1 LSVRSFPL
9 AVIETI
15 DMAGS
20 AAMILLSLL
29 AVSQAMALRRKDP
42 QNVMWTYLVWFCS
55 GLLVFAFSRSLGHI
69 AKHLLIAADLG
80 RVWSLLK
87 PVSGSL
93 NTITFVIAGAITLFF
108 SRVYHIYQRMLLDKA
123 TIEKAHREIAELN
136 IDLEKKVLAR
146 TRELSAS
153 EEKYRRVFEK
163 SKDMLFIC
171 DLEGTILD
179 MNPSGLEILDLK
191 GPDDLLRRNFFK
203 DFFGDGK
210 KAEAVQKELQEKGF
224 IKDAELILQT
234 PKGNKHTVL
243 FSGTMTQTEE
253 SRLIGLEGI
262 IKDITLR
269 KEMEAQL
276 MQADK
281 LASLGQ
287 LSAGLAHEIN
297 NPLGLVLGYTRLVM
311 KETDPEVSSYGDL
324 KVIEKH
330 ALNCK
335 NIVENLLKFSR
346 AAGTIKSAVNLNHL
360 IREVI
365 NVVKHKFSMEKVQIH
380 DQLSS
385 DLPLTMADP
394 EKISQ
399 VFMNILMN
407 AFQSIESAGVISVSS
422 LWDPERRRFQIIFED
437 TGSGIPPE
445 ILPKIFDP
453 FFTTKPIGMGTG
465 LGLAVS
471 YGIIK
476 DHSGRIRVESTPRKG
491 SRFIVELPL
500 IESAETEAG

>member
-1 LSVRSFPL
+1 MSLPLSLV
-9 AVIETI
+9 ETV

-29 AVSQAMALRRKDP
+29 AVYQALTLRRKDP
-42 QNVMWTYLVWFCS
+42 QNIMWTYLVWFCS

-69 AKHLLIAADLG
+69 VKHLLLSANQG
-80 RVWSLLK
+80 RVWALIK

-108 SRVYHIYQRMLLDKA
+108 SRVYRIYQRMLLDKE

-136 IDLEKKVLAR
+136 IDLEKKVQVR

-171 DLEGTILD
+171 DLQGTILD
-179 MNPSGLEILDLK
+179 MNPSGIEILELE
-191 GPDDLLRRNFFK
+191 GPDDFLGRNLFQ
-203 DFFGDGK
+203 DFFPEVET
-210 KAEAVQKELQEKGF
+210 AEALKKELKEKGF
-224 IKDAELILQT
+224 LKDAELILQT
-234 PKGNKHTVL
+234 PKGKRHTVL
-243 FSGTMTQTEE
+243 FSGTMTQREDG
-253 SRLIGLEGI
+253 RPVGFEGI
-262 IKDITLR
+262 VKDITVR
-269 KEMEAQL
+269 KEMESQL
-276 MQADK
+276 MQTDK

-297 NPLGLVLGYTRLVM
+297 NPLGLVLGYTRLVL
-311 KETDPEVSSYGDL
+311 KETDPSAPSIPDL

-335 NIVENLLKFSR
+335 KIVEQLLKFSR
-346 AAGTIKSAVNLNHL
+346 ATSTTKSAVDLNQL

-365 NVVKHKFSMEKVQIH
+365 TVVEHKFSMEKVRI
-380 DQLSS
+380 DTRLSP
-385 DLPLTMADP
+385 DLPMTMADGD
-394 EKISQ
+394 KISQ
-399 VFMNILMN
+399 VLMNILIN
-407 AFQSIESAGVISVSS
+407 ACQAIEGAGVINVSS
-422 LWDPERRRFQIIFED
+422 LWKREDSLIRITIED
-437 TGSGIPPE
+437 TGGGIPPE

-453 FFTTKPIGMGTG
+453 FFTTKPVGMGTG

-476 DHSGRIRVESTPRKG
+476 DHSGRIRVESTPGQG